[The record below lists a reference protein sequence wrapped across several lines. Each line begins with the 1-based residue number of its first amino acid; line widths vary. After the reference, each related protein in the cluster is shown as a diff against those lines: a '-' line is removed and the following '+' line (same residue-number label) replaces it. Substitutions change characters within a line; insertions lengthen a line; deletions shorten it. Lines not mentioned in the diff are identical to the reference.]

1 MKAFLLVLLIALTG
15 CSNSSDNN
23 TDIINTDDDIVVS
36 LWCVPESNIAGR
48 SDAFEVMDDPQYNT
62 VSEIENLG
70 TLNDN
75 SRLTLLNINN
85 QIFIY
90 PYDYVINFEVINDTF
105 DDIEFAFSYCP
116 ITESALCFDRVL
128 SNNEIITMKASGFL
142 YKDNLVTS
150 DTNLK
155 YFWSQMSA
163 EGLRESSK
171 EIRLNTYNIV
181 ESTWAIAKSYFPDA
195 LVFNHPG
202 FEGCD
207 CDETPVPIDYNNLF
221 GVVHR
226 RILFSDIVH
235 LFNYNNFTNGIE
247 LDYAVVNGKTAVVVG
262 SKSKVFFNAFYNPGN
277 LIFEALDENNFP
289 NVLTDNE
296 GNIWNIFGI
305 AVEGPRLGNKLD
317 SPKSYVAAEWAWNS
331 IFDDLEFYN

>member
-1 MKAFLLVLLIALTG
+1 MKSFLLLVLITFFS
-15 CSNSSDNN
+15 CSNSSDNVEIVNNNSNN
-23 TDIINTDDDIVVS
+23 TNTS
-36 LWCVPESNIAGR
+36 LWCVPESDIAGR
-48 SDAFEVMDDPQYNT
+48 GGAFEVMNDPQYKT

-75 SRLTLLNINN
+75 SRLSILNVNN
-85 QIFIY
+85 EIYIY
-90 PYDYVINFEVINDTF
+90 PYDYVINFEVINDDF
-105 DDIEFAFSYCP
+105 VDLNLAFSYCP
-116 ITESALCFDRVL
+116 ITESALCFNRKL
-128 SNNEIITMKASGFL
+128 SNNEVITMKASGFL
-142 YKDNLVTS
+142 FKDNLVTS
-150 DTNLK
+150 DINTK

-181 ESTWAIAKSYFPDA
+181 ESTWGIARSFFPDA

-202 FEGCD
+202 FDGCD
-207 CDETPVPIDYNNLF
+207 CDETPIPIDFNNLF
-221 GVVHR
+221 GVIHKRNV
-226 RILFSDIVH
+226 FSDIAH

-262 SKSKVFFNAFYNPGN
+262 SKSKVFFNAFFNPGN
-277 LIFEALDENNFP
+277 LIFEALDENDFP

-317 SPKSYVAAEWAWNS
+317 SPKSYVAAEWAWNA
-331 IFDDLEFYN
+331 IFEDLEFYN